1 MPRITD
7 YLNHLK
13 LDKENIKKGLTN
25 SNITYTGADT
35 LSDLVSKTDDIASKY
50 FNVHPTS
57 YIQGAEWVRNNFSK
71 IALNGDFYIP
81 DTWTSL
87 SKFAAKISVQT
98 AAPVIHSGSN
108 ITDVSHLY
116 EDSKWNEIDISNID
130 FANVTNFRYMFQLVR
145 PPSYSLNVIGFD
157 KINTSKG
164 TDFSYM
170 FDQMYDYS
178 FIDFSKLDLSNAI
191 NIERFIGATNF
202 VFTAKQLEDINNLNL
217 NNVEN
222 ASGAFTPQLY
232 NKTLDLS
239 KWVLPK
245 CKDISR
251 FTYLG
256 LKQGSTIYLNKLSP
270 KVKRVLASYTF
281 PYFEKCKIF
290 INDLDFRNLG
300 NSSNMFYQC
309 KNNEITVRD
318 DYAFNAVTQLTSGSG
333 SSDNTVI
340 IQDLKGININQ
351 IVLHSKYK
359 IPTKISLE
367 FVGGKSEQREVTY
380 SVTGPAVITEDGYI
394 TLTNYNAGDKV
405 IVTVTSKYDTTIV
418 ATKECTVLTDDKGYY
433 VDLYDGQ
440 FIKNTSSS
448 HNADYMSDAQTHS
461 CTFGYSRIDYY
472 IYGYTKFNLLISK
485 DSYGNTD
492 VFNLDEMNITIGNG
506 TALAD
511 GERKTFEYTTDGSL
525 HRLTVLVN
533 KPNRG
538 QYGSDRVYVKY
549 TPIEEV

>member
-1 MPRITD
+1 MSRITD

-25 SNITYTGADT
+25 SDIAYTGADT
-35 LSDLVSKTDDIASKY
+35 FSDLVSKTDDIASKY
-50 FNVHPTS
+50 FNIHPTS

-71 IALNGDFYIP
+71 ITPNGDYYIP

-87 SKFAAKISVQT
+87 SKFAAKFPITT

-108 ITDVSHLY
+108 ITDVSYLY
-116 EDSKWNEIDISNID
+116 QDSKWNEIDISNID
-130 FANVTNFRYMFQLVR
+130 FSNVTNFKGMFQLVAH
-145 PPSYSLNVIGFD
+145 SSSNLNVIGFD

-170 FDQMYDYS
+170 FDQISNYS

-191 NIERFIGATNF
+191 KVDGFIGSPKNT
-202 VFTAKQLEDINNLNL
+202 FTAKQLEDINNLDL
-217 NNVEN
+217 SNVES
-222 ASGAFTPQLY
+222 ASAVFAIFLY
-232 NKTLDLS
+232 KNTLDLS

-245 CKDISR
+245 CKDISN
-251 FTYLG
+251 FTYLDS
-256 LKQGSTIYLNKLSP
+256 KYDSTLYLNKLSP
-270 KVKRVLASYTF
+270 KVKRVRASYTF
-281 PYFEKCKIF
+281 PFFERSKIF
-290 INDLDFRNLG
+290 INDLDFRNIG
-300 NSSNMFYQC
+300 YAEGIFMEC
-309 KNNEITVRD
+309 INNEITVRD

-333 SSDNTVI
+333 GSDNTVI

-380 SVTGPAVITEDGYI
+380 SVSGPAVITEDGYI

-440 FIKNTSSS
+440 FIEYPSDNYY
-448 HNADYMSDAQTHS
+448 DYMSDAQTHS

-472 IYGYTKFNLLISK
+472 IYGYTKFNLLIHKESF
-485 DSYGNTD
+485 GNTD

-533 KPNRG
+533 KTNG
-538 QYGSDRVYVKY
+538 GLYGSDRVYVKY

>member
-13 LDKENIKKGLTN
+13 LDKENIKKGLTK
-25 SNITYTGADT
+25 SDIAYTGADT
-35 LSDLVSKTDDIASKY
+35 FSDLVSKTDDIASKY
-50 FNVHPTS
+50 FNIHPTS
-57 YIQGAEWVRNNFSK
+57 NITGAEWVRNNFSK
-71 IALNGDFYIP
+71 IISNGDYYIP

-87 SKFAAKISVQT
+87 SKFAAGFSVIT

-108 ITDVSHLY
+108 ITDVSYLY
-116 EDSKWNEIDISNID
+116 QNSKWNEIDISNID
-130 FANVTNFRYMFQLVR
+130 FSNVTNFKGMFQLVQ
-145 PPSYSLNVIGFD
+145 PPSRHLNIIGFD
-157 KINTSKG
+157 KINTSKC

-191 NIERFIGATNF
+191 NIERFIGSTKTT
-202 VFTAKQLEDINNLNL
+202 FTAKQLEDINNLDL

-222 ASGAFTPQLY
+222 ASEAFTPYLY
-232 NKTLDLS
+232 NATLDLS

-256 LKQGSTIYLNKLSP
+256 PKYDSTVYLNKLNP
-270 KVKRVLASYTF
+270 KVKWVNAEHSF
-281 PYFEKCKIF
+281 AYFEKSKIF

-300 NSSNMFYQC
+300 ISSNMFYQC

-318 DYAFNAVTQLTSGSG
+318 DYAFNAVNQLTSGSG
-333 SSDNTVI
+333 SSGNTVI

-380 SVTGPAVITEDGYI
+380 SVSGPAVITEDGYI

-440 FIKNTSSS
+440 FIEASS
-448 HNADYMSDAQTHS
+448 NKGYDYMSDAQTHS

-472 IYGYTKFNLLISK
+472 IYGYTKFNLLINK

-511 GERKTFEYTTDGSL
+511 GERKTFEYTTDGNL

-533 KPNRG
+533 KVTGG
-538 QYGSDRVYVKY
+538 QYNSDRVYVKY

>member
-25 SNITYTGADT
+25 SGIVYTDT
-35 LSDLVSKTDDIASKY
+35 DTFSSLVSKTDDIASKY
-50 FNVHPTS
+50 FNIHPTS
-57 YIQGAEWVRNNFSK
+57 NISSNEWVKNNFSK
-71 IALNGDFYIP
+71 MSPNGDYYIP

-87 SKFAAKISVQT
+87 SKFAAKISMTT
-98 AAPVIHSGSN
+98 AAPVIHSSSN
-108 ITDVSHLY
+108 ITDVSDLY
-116 EDSKWNEIDISNID
+116 QNSKWNEIDISNID
-130 FANVTNFRYMFQLVR
+130 FSNITNFSGMFRLVQ
-145 PPSYSLNVIGFD
+145 PSNNHINIIGFD

-170 FDQMYDYS
+170 FAGMSDYS
-178 FIDFSKLDLSNAI
+178 AIDFSKLDLSNAI
-191 NIERFIGATNF
+191 NIEGFIGGSNRT
-202 VFTAKQLEDINNLNL
+202 FTAKQLEDINNLNL

-222 ASGAFTPQLY
+222 AEEAFTPYLY

-245 CKDISR
+245 CKNLSR

-256 LKQGSTIYLNKLSP
+256 QKYYSTIYYNKLSP
-270 KVKRVLASYTF
+270 KVKRVNASFMF
-281 PYFEKCKIF
+281 PYFNKCKLF
-290 INDLDFRNLG
+290 INDLDFRNIG
-300 NSSNMFYQC
+300 YAEGMFSQC
-309 KNNEITVRD
+309 KDNEITVRD
-318 DYAFNAVTQLTSGSG
+318 DYAFNAVTQLTSDSGGSG
-333 SSDNTVI
+333 NTVI

-367 FVGGKSEQREVTY
+367 FVGGKPEQREVTY
-380 SVTGPAVITEDGYI
+380 SVIGPAVITEDGYV

-418 ATKECTVLTDDKGYY
+418 ATKECTILTDDKGYY
-433 VDLYDGQ
+433 VDMYNGQ
-440 FIKNTSSS
+440 FIETPSSDKYY
-448 HNADYMSDAQTHS
+448 DYMSDAQTHQ

-472 IYGYTKFNLLISK
+472 IYGYTKFNLLINKESL
-485 DSYGNTD
+485 GNTD
-492 VFNLDEMNITIGNG
+492 VFNLDEINITIGNG

-533 KPNRG
+533 KTKGGIYN
-538 QYGSDRVYVKY
+538 SDRVYVKY